1 MARNRAIDIGS
12 NMHMH
17 AVGGLHVGGLHV
29 GGLHVGGLGCIAT
42 GLHAPSAIFID
53 SSELIFV

>member
-1 MARNRAIDIGS
+1 MARNRAIYWVQR
-12 NMHMH
+12 
-17 AVGGLHVGGLHV
+17 AVGGLHVGGLQ
-29 GGLHVGGLGCIAT
+29 VGGLGCIAT